1 MKKLVSLLLL
11 IPVISIFL
19 TGCTAVRIDT
29 SDIDNIVNVVLS
41 KDNVLYNHI
50 GKGYKYYIPRGVTY
64 IDTVEFND
72 KLYSDGDYYYLY
84 IDAISYYHQKE
95 VKHNKSNDSYYYKE
109 INIDNKKGYI
119 EIKKIEDKYL
129 IEFMYNY
136 ARIETQVDEEK
147 INSVILNSSYILS
160 TVKFNNNVIR
170 IMLDEDY
177 FKYKEEKFE
186 LFEND
191 EQKENFLEYSE

>member
-11 IPVISIFL
+11 IVVLSICA

-29 SDIDNIVNVVLS
+29 SSIDNIVNVVLS
-41 KDNVLYNHI
+41 KDNILYNHI

-64 IDTVEFND
+64 IDTIEFND

-84 IDAISYYHQKE
+84 IDAISYYYKKEVNHQK
-95 VKHNKSNDSYYYKE
+95 SSDSYYYKE
-109 INIDNKKGYI
+109 INVDNKKGYI
-119 EIKKIEDKYL
+119 EIKKVDDKYL

-136 ARIETQVDEEK
+136 SRIESLVDEEK
-147 INSVILNSSYILS
+147 INNVILNSSYILS

-191 EQKENFLEYSE
+191 EPKENFLEYSE